1 MEVRAM
7 RNRLLALG
15 ALAVLA
21 AAPGLHAQQQ
31 QQLQVFAS
39 IVDANGVAPKV
50 LDPADVRVLENQ
62 VELKVLKV
70 ESVTEWP
77 TKLQVLLDNGVGLGS
92 ENLIH
97 LRNGLR
103 GLLEAI
109 PEGVEVSVYTTAPN
123 PRPLVR
129 PTTDKAA
136 MLKGVDL
143 LAPDSGAGRFI
154 ESLNEATQR
163 IERDK
168 TSHFPMI
175 ISVGSSAGDRNVLDR
190 DVERVFQRVQTKPM
204 TVHVAMVSAPQRA
217 ASGGGNQIEVGI
229 QVSKATGG
237 RYESIAAPVRLATL
251 MPEMGAQVAASSKK
265 QGTQFRITAERANAS
280 APLAGVS
287 LGTRSGLKVAG
298 LSFDGRHP

>member
-1 MEVRAM
+1 M
-7 RNRLLALG
+7 RNWFLALG
-15 ALAVLA
+15 VLA
-21 AAPGLHAQQQ
+21 SLAGASGLQAQ

-39 IVDANGVAPKV
+39 IVDAAGVAPKA
-50 LDPADVRVLENQ
+50 LDPTDVRILESGA
-62 VELKVLKV
+62 ELKVLKV

-77 TKLQVLLDNGVGLGS
+77 TKLQVLLDNGVGLGG

-103 GLLEAI
+103 GLLEAV
-109 PEGVEVSVYTTAPN
+109 PDGVEVSVYTTAPN

-143 LAPDSGAGRFI
+143 LAPDSGAGRFV

-175 ISVGSSAGDRNVLDR
+175 ITVGSSAGDRNVMER
-190 DVERVFQRVQTKPM
+190 DVERLFQRLQTKPA
-204 TVHVAMVSAPQRA
+204 TVHVVMVSAPQRA
-217 ASGGGNQIEVGI
+217 ASGGGSQIEVGI
-229 QVSKATGG
+229 QASKATGG
-237 RYESIAAPVRLATL
+237 KYEPIAAPSRLASL
-251 MPEMGAQVAASSKK
+251 LPELGALVAASHKK
-265 QGTQFRITAERANAS
+265 QSNQFRITAERANGS
-280 APLAGVS
+280 APLGGVS
-287 LGTRSGLKVAG
+287 AGTRNAALKLAG